1 MKPLFKTKRMLT
13 ATLLALVMMVAVG
26 ATLALMA
33 STSNSV
39 TNTFAAADVDTDVD
53 ENTDGANVKTVWI
66 ENNGKSPVYVRARI
80 MVSGVNPEN
89 IKVVTA
95 EPNAD
100 NIDPYTLYLVMP
112 NVNDATEGTGKA
124 AWSTS
129 PAQNTEEDGSYPYTD
144 EFYYY
149 LGVLQPGTST
159 SNLMTKV
166 IIGEEL
172 RNSLLEHDTDT
183 SSTDFVDTFNITI
196 YHESVLAI
204 GDAPETITADTVR
217 TAFETADGN
226 TTSSTTP

>member
-1 MKPLFKTKRMLT
+1 MKPLFKTKRMCI
-13 ATLLALVMMVAVG
+13 ATLLALVMVVAVG

-33 STSNSV
+33 SSPQFL

-100 NIDPYTLYLVMP
+100 NINPYVLYLVMP
-112 NVNDATEGTGKA
+112 KVNDATEGTGKA

-129 PAQNTEEDGSYPYTD
+129 PAQNTEEDDSYPYTD

-172 RNSLLEHDTDT
+172 RDSLLVKDEETGK
-183 SSTDFVDTFNITI
+183 TDFVDTFNITI

-204 GDAPETITADTVR
+204 GDAPGTSLNDVV
-217 TAFETADGN
+217 TAFNTADGN

>member
-1 MKPLFKTKRMLT
+1 M
-13 ATLLALVMMVAVG
+13 
-26 ATLALMA
+26 
-33 STSNSV
+33 
-39 TNTFAAADVDTDVD
+39 
-53 ENTDGANVKTVWI
+53 
-66 ENNGKSPVYVRARI
+66 YVRARI

-100 NIDPYTLYLVMP
+100 NIDPCALYLVMP

-124 AWSTS
+124 AWSTD
-129 PAQNTEEDGSYPYTD
+129 PEGIEEDGSYPYTD
-144 EFYYY
+144 DFYYY
-149 LGVLQPGTST
+149 LGVLQPDTST

-172 RNSLLEHDTDT
+172 RNSLLVKDEETGK
-183 SSTDFVDTFNITI
+183 TDFVDTFNITI

-204 GDAPETITADTVR
+204 GDKPGTELGDVVN
-217 TAFETADGN
+217 AFETADGN